1 MKKFAILTALAALAA
16 STVAFAQGVALK
28 AHEAVTGYMSRT
40 GLMAYAGV
48 PRASGIPDYGPAGT
62 INFDPEIY
70 SGKLVEKF
78 YKTTVFGEIASTDY
92 EGEIAGYGAQVKIR
106 TIPDVTVSD
115 YVIGAGL
122 SPQYPTNNSVT
133 LAIDQAKS
141 FAVALS
147 TVDSRQSDL
156 DLADVFANDGS
167 IQLRIAADA
176 DMLVTIPAEVSADNQ
191 GPTAGADSNNIN
203 LGDST
208 TPVAV
213 SKTTIVDFIV
223 DCGTVLDEQNVSDE
237 GRWFVAPPWFMA
249 LIKQS
254 DLRIASLAGDGVS
267 IARNGKVGEIDRF
280 TMYQSRNLLTQSSPG
295 PASYCMF
302 GHSAGLTFAA
312 QIVECQMIDNPT
324 DFGYIIRGLMV
335 FGYQVIGPNYVGTA
349 VVKRA

>member
-1 MKKFAILTALAALAA
+1 
-16 STVAFAQGVALK
+16 
-28 AHEAVTGYMSRT
+28 MS
-40 GLMAYAGV
+40 GV

-62 INFDPEIY
+62 INFDPELY
-70 SGKLVEKF
+70 SGRLVEKF
-78 YKTTVFGEIASTDY
+78 YKSTVFGEIASTDY

-133 LAIDQAKS
+133 LAINQAKS

-167 IQLRIAADA
+167 IQLRIAADI
-176 DMLVTIPAEVSADNQ
+176 DMLTTIPAQVATANQ
-191 GPTAGADSNNIN
+191 GINAGADSGNIN
-203 LGDST
+203 LGNST
-208 TPVAV
+208 TPRTVTKSNV
-213 SKTTIVDFIV
+213 IDFMV

-249 LIKQS
+249 LVKTS

-280 TMYQSRNLLTQSSPG
+280 TVYQSRNLLSQSSPG
-295 PASYCMF
+295 PATYVMF

-335 FGYQVIGPNYVGTA
+335 FGFQVIGGNYVGTA
-349 VVKRA
+349 VVARG

>member
-1 MKKFAILTALAALAA
+1 M
-16 STVAFAQGVALK
+16 
-28 AHEAVTGYMSRT
+28 
-40 GLMAYAGV
+40 AGV

-62 INFDPEIY
+62 INYDPEIY

-141 FAVALS
+141 FNVALS

-176 DMLVTIPAEVSADNQ
+176 DMLTTIPADVSADNQ

-208 TPVAV
+208 TPVSV
-213 SKTTIVDFIV
+213 SKTTVVDFIV

-254 DLRIASLAGDGVS
+254 DLRIASLAGDGQS

-280 TMYQSRNLLTQSSPG
+280 TMYQSRNLLTQTSPG

-312 QIVECQMIDNPT
+312 QIVECQMIDNPN

-335 FGYQVIGPNYVGTA
+335 FGYEVIGPSYVGTA
-349 VVKRA
+349 VVKRG

>member
-1 MKKFAILTALAALAA
+1 M
-16 STVAFAQGVALK
+16 
-28 AHEAVTGYMSRT
+28 
-40 GLMAYAGV
+40 GV
-48 PRASGIPDYGPAGT
+48 PRAAGVPDYGPSGT

-92 EGEIAGYGAQVKIR
+92 EGDIAGFGAQVKIR
-106 TIPDVTVSD
+106 TIPDVTVSN

-122 SPQYPTNNSVT
+122 TAQYPTNNSVT

-176 DMLVTIPAEVSADNQ
+176 DMLTTIPAQVAAANSGA
-191 GPTAGADSNNIN
+191 TAGADSANIN
-203 LGDST
+203 LGTAASPVQVVST
-208 TPVAV
+208 GATGAQVN
-213 SKTTIVDFIV
+213 SVDLITEM
-223 DCGTVLDEQNVSDE
+223 GQVLDEQNVSDE
-237 GRWFVAPPWFMA
+237 GRWLVLPPWFIR
-249 LIKQS
+249 LLKSS

-267 IARNGKVGEIDRF
+267 ILRNGKVGEIDRF
-280 TMYQSRNLLTQSSPG
+280 TIYQSRNLLKQTSPG
-295 PASYCMF
+295 PGTYVMF
-302 GHSAGLTFAA
+302 GHSAGLTFAS
-312 QIVECQMIDNPT
+312 QIVECQMIDNPN

-335 FGYQVIGPNYVGTA
+335 FGFKVIAPTYVGVA
-349 VVKRA
+349 VCKQ

>member
-1 MKKFAILTALAALAA
+1 VKKFKLLATAAA
-16 STVAFAQGVALK
+16 SLMAFASSVAVR
-28 AHEAVTGYMSRT
+28 AHDLLFAHMSRS
-40 GLMAYAGV
+40 GLVLHVGV
-48 PRASGIPDYGPAGT
+48 PRASGIPDYGPSGT
-62 INFDPEIY
+62 VNFDPELY

-92 EGEIAGYGAQVKIR
+92 EGEIAGFGAQVKIR

-167 IQLRIAADA
+167 IQLRISADA
-176 DMLVTIPAEVSADNQ
+176 DMLETIPADVSVDNS
-191 GPTAGADSNNIN
+191 GPTAGVDSNSIN

-208 TPVAV
+208 NPV
-213 SKTTIVDFIV
+213 SITKTNVVDFIV

-237 GRWFVAPPWFMA
+237 GRWMVAHPAFIA
-249 LIKQS
+249 AIKKS
-254 DLRIASLAGDGVS
+254 DLKIASLAGDGVS
-267 IARNGKVGEIDRF
+267 IVRNGKVGEIDRF
-280 TMYQSRNLLTQSSPG
+280 TMYQSRNLLKQTSPG
-295 PASYCMF
+295 PAQYIMF
-302 GHSAGLTFAA
+302 GHSAGLTFAS
-312 QIVECQMIDNPT
+312 QIVECQMIDNPN

-335 FGYQVIGPNYVGTA
+335 FGYEVIGPNYVGTA
-349 VVKRA
+349 VVRVS

>member
-1 MKKFAILTALAALAA
+1 MKKFTIASIVAAL
-16 STVAFAQGVALK
+16 SGFAHGLALRVHDAMTTYQGRA
-28 AHEAVTGYMSRT
+28 
-40 GLMAYAGV
+40 GLIAYVGV

-62 INFDPEIY
+62 INFDPELY

-106 TIPDVTVSD
+106 TIPDVVVSD

-122 SPQYPTNNSVT
+122 NPQYPTSNSVT

-176 DMLVTIPAEVSADNQ
+176 DMLETIPAEVSADNS
-191 GPTAGADSNNIN
+191 GTTAGADSNSIN

-208 TPVAV
+208 NPVALD
-213 SKTTIVDFIV
+213 KTNIVDFIV
-223 DCGTVLDEQNVSDE
+223 NCGTVLDEQNVSDE
-237 GRWFVAPPWFMA
+237 GRWMVGSPAFIAA
-249 LIKQS
+249 IKKS

-267 IARNGKVGEIDRF
+267 IIRNGKVGEIDRF
-280 TMYQSRNLLTQSSPG
+280 TMYQSRNLLKQTSPG
-295 PASYCMF
+295 PAQFIMF
-302 GHSAGLTFAA
+302 GHSAGLTFAS
-312 QIVECQMIDNPT
+312 QIVECQMIDNPN

-335 FGYQVIGPNYVGTA
+335 FGYEVIGPNYVGTA
-349 VVKRA
+349 VVRVS

>member
-1 MKKFAILTALAALAA
+1 MKTFLKGAAAKLNAFLFAYLGTL
-16 STVAFAQGVALK
+16 
-28 AHEAVTGYMSRT
+28 
-40 GLMAYAGV
+40 GLVLFAGV
-48 PRASGIPDYGPAGT
+48 PRASGVPDYGPAGT
-62 INFDPEIY
+62 VNFDPELY

-92 EGEIAGYGAQVKIR
+92 EGEIAGFGAQVKIR

-122 SPQYPTNNSVT
+122 TAQYPTNNSVT

-167 IQLRIAADA
+167 IQLRISADA
-176 DMLVTIPAEVSADNQ
+176 DMLETIPAEVSADNS
-191 GPTAGADSNNIN
+191 GTTAGADSNSIN

-208 TPVAV
+208 TPVSV
-213 SKTTIVDFIV
+213 SKTTVVDFIV
-223 DCGTVLDEQNVSDE
+223 QCGQVLDEQNVSDE
-237 GRWFVAPPWFMA
+237 GRWMVAHPAFMA
-249 LIKQS
+249 IIKMS

-267 IARNGKVGEIDRF
+267 IAGNGKVGEIARF
-280 TMYQSRNLLTQSSPG
+280 TLYQSRNLLRQTSPG
-295 PASYCMF
+295 PATYVMF
-302 GHSAGLTFAA
+302 GHSAGLTFAS
-312 QIVECQMIDNPT
+312 QIIECQMIDNPN

-335 FGYQVIGPNYVGTA
+335 YGYEVIGPSYVGTA
-349 VVKRA
+349 VDRVT